1 MNADRSP
8 GWVEAK
14 LAELRRELRQD
25 AHVAAAVE
33 RLLAD
38 VTGAQDEQPA
48 EELDLMLT
56 LLVDEALRGVD
67 ITRRYP
73 QLYRALTRNPEL
85 HREFVESVELLTAS
99 RDVNWNP
106 MPDRPE
112 VELDFLAAVGPLPQV
127 EQLEGRRW
135 RVSWRA
141 KVEELQHLLGLGG
154 LRPAYRGDA
163 DVWDE
168 DGGRRTLLRSD
179 AIVAGQELDVLLEM
193 QEPGEGEESRP
204 LFLTVTRADAQSAWP
219 VLDASIRWGGYR
231 GAARLEE
238 EGITQLPPATADEI
252 FDPQRGG
259 LLGDLLLML
268 EVAA

>member
-1 MNADRSP
+1 MSADRSP
-8 GWVEAK
+8 GWVERK
-14 LAELRRELRQD
+14 LAEMRRELRRD
-25 AHVAAAVE
+25 PDMAAAVE

-48 EELDLMLT
+48 EDVALMLT
-56 LLVDEALRGVD
+56 ILVDEALRGVD
-67 ITRRYP
+67 ITRRYS

-85 HREFVESVELLTAS
+85 HREFVESLQLLTAS

-106 MPDRPE
+106 MPDGPE
-112 VELDFLAAVGPLPQV
+112 VELHFLAAVGPLPLV

-141 KVEELQHLLGLGG
+141 KVEELHHLLGLGG
-154 LRPAYRGDA
+154 LLPAYRGDP
-163 DVWDE
+163 DPWDE

-179 AIVAGQELDVLLEM
+179 ANVAGLELDLLLEM
-193 QEPGEGEESRP
+193 QEPGEGEENRP
-204 LFLTVTRADAQSAWP
+204 LFLTVTRADAASAWP

-252 FDPQRGG
+252 FDPQGGG
-259 LLGDLLLML
+259 LIGDLLLML